1 MINYRLYEDFGSF
14 VKKDGVEFRVYA
26 PNAKF
31 VSVVGDFNHYNSY
44 KNPMKKDENGIWSLS
59 IKEAKEGDTYKYF
72 IESKDGRDF
81 LKSDPYATFAEIKP
95 KSASVIFNSNYKFKD
110 KLWMNNRKNTN
121 NKESPISIY
130 ELHLASWK
138 RDENGEYLTYK
149 EMANKIS
156 KYVKKMK
163 FTHIELLPITEHP
176 FDGSWGYQTTGYFA
190 PTSRFGTPDEFKYF
204 IDVMHKNEIGV
215 ILDWVP
221 SHFATDGHGLIAFDG
236 TAIYEHPDPKRGYH
250 PEWKSNIFN
259 YGDDYVKSFLIS
271 SALWWLEEYHI
282 DGIRVDA
289 VASMLYLDY
298 ARNHGEWEANKYGG
312 NENLEAIGFLR
323 ELNREV
329 GKNFDDVLMIAEEST
344 AFLGVTDKK
353 EGLGFDFK
361 WNMGWM
367 HDSLRYFKLDPVY
380 RQYHH
385 HELTFMFW
393 YAFNENYMLPLSHD
407 EVVHMKG
414 SIINKMSGLYD
425 WKFSNM
431 RAMYSFMYAFVGKKL
446 LFMGNEIAQF
456 NEWHYEGELDWSVLG
471 YDSHKGIQK
480 MLIDLNK
487 VYREEKAFYCDTK
500 ENFEWCNQ
508 DDSKNNAIVFER
520 VFGEDRIVVVCNF
533 SGQEL
538 LNYYVPVTEKGKYK
552 LIFNSDNTKFNGS
565 DKSKKRIFNSKKFK
579 INSKEDIIE
588 ININPLSV
596 KFFKLEGKM

>member
-1 MINYRLYEDFGSF
+1 MIDYKLYEKLGSF
-14 VKKDGVEFRVYA
+14 VKKNGVEFRVYA

-44 KNPMKKDENGIWSLS
+44 KNPMKKDSNGVWSVT
-59 IKEAKEGDTYKYF
+59 IEQAKEGDTYKYF
-72 IESKDGRDF
+72 IETNDNRDF
-81 LKSDPYATFAEIKP
+81 LKADPYAKFAELKP
-95 KSASVIFNSNYKFKD
+95 NSASIVFKSNYTFKD
-110 KLWMNNRKNTN
+110 KKWINSRKEIN
-121 NKESPISIY
+121 NKKAPISIY
-130 ELHLASWK
+130 EVHLASWQ
-138 RDENGEYLTYK
+138 RGENGEYLSYK
-149 EMANKIS
+149 EMANRLS

-176 FDGSWGYQTTGYFA
+176 FDGSWGYQTTGYFS

-204 IDVMHKNEIGV
+204 IDMMHKNGIGV

-312 NENLEAIGFLR
+312 NENLEAIEFLR

-329 GKNFDDVLMIAEEST
+329 GKIFDDVLMIAEEST

-353 EGLGFDFK
+353 EGLGFDMK

-385 HELTFMFW
+385 NELTFMFW
-393 YAFNENYMLPLSHD
+393 YAFDENFVLPLSHD

-431 RAMYSFMYAFVGKKL
+431 RAMYSFMYAFTGKKL
-446 LFMGNEIAQF
+446 LFMGDEIAQF
-456 NEWHYEGELDWSVLG
+456 NEWHYEGELDWSVLD
-471 YDSHKGIQK
+471 YDTHHGIQK

-487 VYREEKAFYCDTK
+487 IYREEKAFYCDAK

-508 DDSKNNAIVFER
+508 NDSENNTIVFER
-520 VFGEDRIVVVCNF
+520 VFGEDRVVVVCNF
-533 SGQEL
+533 SGKEL
-538 LNYYVPVTEKGKYK
+538 KNYYVPVTKKGKYR
-552 LIFNSDNTKFNGS
+552 LIFNSDNTKFNGEDS
-565 DKSKKRIFNSKKFK
+565 SRKRVFKSKKFD
-579 INSKEDIIE
+579 INEKENIIDID
-588 ININPLSV
+588 INPLSV
-596 KFFKLEGKM
+596 KFLKLDN